1 MYICACICARAQT
14 HTHRAKKIPKQK
26 RKRKEEINS
35 LFCCF
40 HSIWLIGSNASDSD
54 NKNKTKTGQ
63 KINTLQIYKESKR
76 RVFFL
81 FFSKVYRMECFSV
94 GPIMQPI
101 AVIHICFSVLFLK
114 KATARKS
121 HKTQSQQ
128 PINIFI
134 LPVKN
139 IFILPVKNNSR
150 MDR

>member
-1 MYICACICARAQT
+1 MCMHMRARTDA
-14 HTHRAKKIPKQK
+14 HTPCQKNSKTEAKKKRGNKFFVLLFPLNLINWFQCIGFWQQKQ
-26 RKRKEEINS
+26 
-35 LFCCF
+35 
-40 HSIWLIGSNASDSD
+40 
-54 NKNKTKTGQ
+54 NKNRTENKYTA
-63 KINTLQIYKESKR
+63 NLQRIKEKSF
-76 RVFFL
+76 FFL